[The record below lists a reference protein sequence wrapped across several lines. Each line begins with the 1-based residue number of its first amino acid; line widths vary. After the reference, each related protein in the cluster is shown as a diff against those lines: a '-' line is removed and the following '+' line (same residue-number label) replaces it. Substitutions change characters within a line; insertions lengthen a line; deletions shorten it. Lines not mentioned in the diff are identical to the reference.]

1 MRNHHSAAREAKQ
14 CVFKRFKGFNIKI
27 VGRFVE
33 QQQVAALLQ
42 SQSKIQTIAF
52 TTGQHAGEL
61 LLVGTLETEGRHIRA
76 GRHFNAGNLDE
87 VKTVRHGL
95 PQVFIRVK
103 TSTIL
108 IDITDLHGLTD
119 LQRARRQRFKTDNG
133 LEQGGLTHAVR
144 ADHADNAVT
153 RQREAQIVDEH
164 AVAERLV
171 NMLGFQHSRAQTRTS
186 RNLNLGEVKLLIVTS
201 LLLHLVVTFQTSLVL
216 SLTGLRRRTHPIK
229 FALQTLGE
237 LGVLGAL
244 DLHTLGLRLQIR
256 GVVALIRVQLTT
268 VDLADP
274 LSHVIHEVTIV
285 GNGDD
290 GTLVLV
296 QELLQPQNRLGIK
309 MVGRLVKQQ
318 QIRSFQQQLA
328 QCHTT
333 AFATGAHRHRSIR
346 IRALQSIHSL
356 LKLRIKIPT
365 VCSIDIVLQL
375 AHLIHQSIEIGI
387 RIGHLFANLI
397 ETSHFFSD
405 LTERHLDVL
414 ANSLGVI
421 QRRFLLQNA
430 DGITRS
436 QRSLAIR
443 HGVESGHDLQ
453 QRGLT
458 HAVRANNANL
468 RAWQEAQSHV
478 IENHTV
484 AVSLAGLDHLVN
496 EFSQCCVPSLRNVGI
511 PACCMSGQRKLNQG
525 FRNATHAQ
533 YRA

>member
-1 MRNHHSAAREAKQ
+1 
-14 CVFKRFKGFNIKI
+14 
-27 VGRFVE
+27 
-33 QQQVAALLQ
+33 
-42 SQSKIQTIAF
+42 
-52 TTGQHAGEL
+52 
-61 LLVGTLETEGRHIRA
+61 
-76 GRHFNAGNLDE
+76 
-87 VKTVRHGL
+87 
-95 PQVFIRVK
+95 
-103 TSTIL
+103 
-108 IDITDLHGLTD
+108 
-119 LQRARRQRFKTDNG
+119 
-133 LEQGGLTHAVR
+133 
-144 ADHADNAVT
+144 
-153 RQREAQIVDEH
+153 
-164 AVAERLV
+164 
-171 NMLGFQHSRAQTRTS
+171 
-186 RNLNLGEVKLLIVTS
+186 
-201 LLLHLVVTFQTSLVL
+201 
-216 SLTGLRRRTHPIK
+216 
-229 FALQTLGE
+229 
-237 LGVLGAL
+237 
-244 DLHTLGLRLQIR
+244 
-256 GVVALIRVQLTT
+256 
-268 VDLADP
+268 
-274 LSHVIHEVTIV
+274 
-285 GNGDD
+285 
-290 GTLVLV
+290 
-296 QELLQPQNRLGIK
+296 
-309 MVGRLVKQQ
+309 MVGRLVEQQ
-318 QIRSFQQQLA
+318 QIRSLKQQLA

-333 AFATGAHRHRSIR
+333 AFTTGAYRYRSIR

-365 VCSIDIVLQL
+365 ICSVNIVLQL

-387 RIGHLFANLI
+387 RIGHFLANLV
-397 ETSHFFSD
+397 ETSHLFSD

-468 RAWQEAQSHV
+468 RARQEAQSHV

-533 YRA
+533 YHA

>member
-1 MRNHHSAAREAKQ
+1 M
-14 CVFKRFKGFNIKI
+14 
-27 VGRFVE
+27 
-33 QQQVAALLQ
+33 
-42 SQSKIQTIAF
+42 
-52 TTGQHAGEL
+52 
-61 LLVGTLETEGRHIRA
+61 
-76 GRHFNAGNLDE
+76 
-87 VKTVRHGL
+87 
-95 PQVFIRVK
+95 
-103 TSTIL
+103 
-108 IDITDLHGLTD
+108 
-119 LQRARRQRFKTDNG
+119 
-133 LEQGGLTHAVR
+133 
-144 ADHADNAVT
+144 
-153 RQREAQIVDEH
+153 
-164 AVAERLV
+164 
-171 NMLGFQHSRAQTRTS
+171 
-186 RNLNLGEVKLLIVTS
+186 
-201 LLLHLVVTFQTSLVL
+201 
-216 SLTGLRRRTHPIK
+216 
-229 FALQTLGE
+229 
-237 LGVLGAL
+237 
-244 DLHTLGLRLQIR
+244 
-256 GVVALIRVQLTT
+256 
-268 VDLADP
+268 
-274 LSHVIHEVTIV
+274 

-296 QELLQPQNRLGIK
+296 QELLQPQNRLGVK
-309 MVGRLVKQQ
+309 MVGRLVEQQ
-318 QIRSFQQQLA
+318 QIRSLQQQLA

-333 AFATGAHRHRSIR
+333 AFTTGAYRYRSIR

-387 RIGHLFANLI
+387 RIGHLFADLI
-397 ETSHFFSD
+397 ETSHLFSD
-405 LTERHLDVL
+405 LAERHLDVL